1 MASETIDFF
10 RSHLEACELCPRRCG
25 VNRLAG
31 ETGFCRAG
39 AAVKVASHC
48 VHIGEEPPISGS
60 RGSGTIFF
68 SHCSMA
74 CVYCQNYP
82 ISQMGYGNEVG
93 RDELAGMMLEL
104 EAKGAHNI
112 NLVTPTHFLPG
123 IVEAV
128 VAARRRGLGVPIVS
142 NTSGYETPEVV
153 AALGKTVQVY
163 LADMRYASGES
174 ALKYSGAGDYPE
186 RNKLAVRAML
196 DAVGDLR
203 CSDGVAESGL
213 IVRHLVLPSLVS
225 ETRSILEFVSR
236 ELSCRTAVSLM
247 SQYFPA
253 NKAHLYPEINRK
265 ITPEEYQTA
274 VSLLEEFG
282 LDRGWTQEPGPS
294 DLPVA

>member
-10 RSHLEACELCPRRCG
+10 RSHLEACELCPRRCR

-31 ETGFCRAG
+31 ETGLCRAG
-39 AAVKVASHC
+39 ATVKVASHC
-48 VHIGEEPPISGS
+48 VHTGEEPPISGS

-93 RDELAGMMLEL
+93 KDELAGMMLDL
-104 EAKGAHNI
+104 EARGAHNI

-128 VAARRRGLGVPIVS
+128 IAARTKGLGVPIVS

-153 AALGKTVQVY
+153 AMLGKTVQVY
-163 LADMRYASGES
+163 LADMRYANGE
-174 ALKYSGAGDYPE
+174 AARKYSGAADYPE
-186 RNKLAVRAML
+186 RNRVAVRAML
-196 DAVGDLR
+196 DAVGHLR
-203 CSDGVAESGL
+203 CRGGVAESGL
-213 IVRHLVLPSLVS
+213 IVRHLVLPSMVS
-225 ETRSILEFVSR
+225 QTRGILEFVSR
-236 ELSCRTAVSLM
+236 ELSSQTAVSLM

-253 NKAHLYPEINRK
+253 NKANLYPEINRK
-265 ITPEEYQTA
+265 ISSDEYQTA

-282 LDRGWTQEPGPS
+282 LGQGWTQEPGPS
-294 DLPVA
+294 DSPVA